1 MSKKLTVWQAACI
14 ITGYGVGSGIMTL
27 PYLVDRSG
35 LVPSLLILAVSF
47 FFSYCMHMML
57 AEITIGSGKG
67 SQIISVFRTYLFRG
81 PRGNI
86 FVGGLFI
93 LTALVLITNLAAYVA
108 GGAEIFEAA
117 GFDPLVAKILFYAIA
132 AAVVFFG
139 LKVLGVSEAVS
150 ITVIMVIIGVLA
162 CASLLNWHN
171 ALPWGIVGAPNE
183 LLAFFGMAMFSFVAF
198 FSVPQAVEGLDRDP
212 AKVRKAVLLGLGLN
226 LVFILVITFCALGS
240 SARITEL
247 GIIGWS
253 EGIGLWAQILGSA
266 FTVLAMLTTYW
277 SISLALSDIIEE
289 QTRLHHRICWLIA
302 TLPSL
307 ILVLLNLGGFLEIM
321 RTAGGLIAI
330 LMAIMVV
337 PAFRRCRKANGRI
350 LLPDPLASTPMQAI
364 VLIAFLLMAVGSAV
378 SL

>member
-1 MSKKLTVWQAACI
+1 MEKKLTVWQAACI

-27 PYLVDRSG
+27 PFLVDRAG
-35 LVPSLLILAVSF
+35 LIPGLAIVAVAF
-47 FFSYCMHMML
+47 FFSYVMHMML

-81 PRGNI
+81 PHGNA
-86 FVGGLFI
+86 FVMALFV

-108 GGAEIFEAA
+108 GGAEVLEAA
-117 GFDPLVAKILFYAIA
+117 GLPPLAAKLAFYAIA

-139 LKVLGVSEAVS
+139 LKVLGISEALS
-150 ITVIMVIIGVLA
+150 ISMIIVIVAVLA
-162 CASLLNWHN
+162 GASLLSWRNP
-171 ALPWGIVGAPNE
+171 LPVDVVGQPNE

-198 FSVPQAVEGLDRDP
+198 FSVPQAVEGLGRDP
-212 AKVRKAVLLGLGLN
+212 QKVRRAILIGLGMNFL
-226 LVFILVITFCALGS
+226 FIVVIVLCALGS

-253 EGIGLWAQILGSA
+253 EGIGLWAQVVGSL
-266 FTVLAMLTTYW
+266 FTLLAMLTTYW
-277 SISLALSDIIEE
+277 SISLALSDILQE
-289 QTRLHHRICWLIA
+289 QTRWDRRLCWLIA

-307 ILVLLNLGGFLEIM
+307 LLVLLNLGSFLEIM

-330 LMAIMVV
+330 LMAFMVV
-337 PAFRRCRKANGRI
+337 PAFRRCRKANGRV
-350 LLPDPLASTPMQAI
+350 LLPDALAGTPVQAI
-364 VLIAFLLMAVGSAV
+364 VLAAFLLMAVGSAI

>member
-1 MSKKLTVWQAACI
+1 MEKKLTVWQAACI

-27 PYLVDRSG
+27 PYLVDRAG
-35 LVPSLLILAVSF
+35 LVPGLAIILVAF

-81 PRGNI
+81 PRGNW
-86 FVGGLFI
+86 FVVALFA

-108 GGAEIFEAA
+108 GGAEVLEAA
-117 GFDPLVAKILFYAIA
+117 GLPPLAAKLVFYAIA

-139 LKVLGVSEAVS
+139 LKVLGVSEAAS
-150 ITVIMVIIGVLA
+150 ISAIMVIIGVLA
-162 CASLLNWHN
+162 VASLFNWHN
-171 ALPWGIVGAPNE
+171 ALPWGVVGAPNQ

-212 AKVRKAVLLGLGLN
+212 ARVRKAILLGLGLN
-226 LVFILVITFCALGS
+226 LAFIVVIVFCTLGS

-253 EGIGLWAQILGSA
+253 EGIGLWAQVLGSA

-289 QTRLHHRICWLIA
+289 QTKLHRRLCWLIA

-307 ILVLLNLGGFLEIM
+307 LLVLFDLGSFLEIM

-330 LMAIMVV
+330 LMAVMVV
-337 PAFRRCRKANGRI
+337 PAFRRCRKANGRL
-350 LLPDPLASTPMQAI
+350 LLPDALASTPMQVV
-364 VLIAFLLMAVGSAV
+364 VLAAFLLMAVGSAV

>member
-1 MSKKLTVWQAACI
+1 MDKKLTVWQAACI

-27 PYLVDRSG
+27 PYLVERAG
-35 LVPSLLILAVSF
+35 LIPSLFILVVSF

-67 SQIISVFRTYLFRG
+67 SQIISVFRTYLFKG

-86 FVGGLFI
+86 FVGALFV

-117 GFDPLVAKILFYAIA
+117 GFDPLVAKVLFYAIA

-150 ITVIMVIIGVLA
+150 ITVIMVIIGILA
-162 CASLLNWHN
+162 GASLLHWHN
-171 ALPWGIVGAPNE
+171 PLPWNIVGSPNE

-212 AKVRKAVLLGLGLN
+212 VRVRKAVLLGLGLN
-226 LVFILVITFCALGS
+226 LIFILVITFCALGS
-240 SARITEL
+240 SGRITEL

-277 SISLALSDIIEE
+277 SISLALSDILEE
-289 QTRLHHRICWLIA
+289 QTKLHHRLCWLIA

-307 ILVLLNLGGFLEIM
+307 ILVLLNIGGFLDIM

-350 LLPDPLASTPMQAI
+350 LLPDVLASTPMQAI

>member
-1 MSKKLTVWQAACI
+1 MEKKLTVWQAACI

-27 PYLVDRSG
+27 PYLVDRAG
-35 LVPSLLILAVSF
+35 LVPGLAIILVAF

-81 PRGNI
+81 PRGNW
-86 FVGGLFI
+86 FVVALFA

-108 GGAEIFEAA
+108 GGAEVLEAA
-117 GFDPLVAKILFYAIA
+117 GLPPLAAKLVFYAIA

-139 LKVLGVSEAVS
+139 LKVRGVSEAAS
-150 ITVIMVIIGVLA
+150 ISAILVIIGVLA
-162 CASLLNWHN
+162 VASLLNWHN
-171 ALPWGIVGAPNE
+171 ALPWGVVGAPNQ

-212 AKVRKAVLLGLGLN
+212 ARVRKAILLGLGLN
-226 LVFILVITFCALGS
+226 LAFIVVIVFCTLGS

-253 EGIGLWAQILGSA
+253 EGIGLWAQVLGSA

-289 QTRLHHRICWLIA
+289 QTKLHRRLCWLIA

-307 ILVLLNLGGFLEIM
+307 LLVLFDLGSFLEIM

-330 LMAIMVV
+330 LMAVMVV
-337 PAFRRCRKANGRI
+337 PAFRRCRKANGRL
-350 LLPDPLASTPMQAI
+350 LLPDALASTPMQVV
-364 VLIAFLLMAVGSAV
+364 VLAAFLLMAVGSAV

>member
-1 MSKKLTVWQAACI
+1 MEKKLTVWQAACI

-27 PYLVDRSG
+27 PYLVDRAG
-35 LVPSLLILAVSF
+35 LVPGLAIILVAF

-81 PRGNI
+81 PRGNW
-86 FVGGLFI
+86 FVVALFA

-108 GGAEIFEAA
+108 GGAEVLGAA
-117 GFDPLVAKILFYAIA
+117 GLPPLAAKLVFYAIA

-139 LKVLGVSEAVS
+139 LKVLGVSEAAS
-150 ITVIMVIIGVLA
+150 ISAIMVIIGVLA
-162 CASLLNWHN
+162 VASLLNWHN
-171 ALPWGIVGAPNE
+171 ALPWGVVGAPNQ

-212 AKVRKAVLLGLGLN
+212 ARVRKAILLGLGLN
-226 LVFILVITFCALGS
+226 LAFIVVIVFCTLGS

-253 EGIGLWAQILGSA
+253 EGIGLWAQVLGSA

-289 QTRLHHRICWLIA
+289 QTKLHRRLCWLIA

-307 ILVLLNLGGFLEIM
+307 LLVLFDLGSFLEIM

-330 LMAIMVV
+330 LMAVMVV
-337 PAFRRCRKANGRI
+337 PAFRRCRKANGRL
-350 LLPDPLASTPMQAI
+350 LLPDALASTPMQVVILA
-364 VLIAFLLMAVGSAV
+364 AFLLMAVGSAV

>member
-1 MSKKLTVWQAACI
+1 MEKKLTVWQAACI

-27 PYLVDRSG
+27 PYLVDRAG
-35 LVPSLLILAVSF
+35 LVPGLAIILVAF

-81 PRGNI
+81 PRGNW
-86 FVGGLFI
+86 FVVALFA

-108 GGAEIFEAA
+108 GGAEVLEAA
-117 GFDPLVAKILFYAIA
+117 GLPPLAAKLVFYAIA

-139 LKVLGVSEAVS
+139 LKVLGVSEAAS
-150 ITVIMVIIGVLA
+150 ISAIMVIIGVLA
-162 CASLLNWHN
+162 VASLLNWHN
-171 ALPWGIVGAPNE
+171 ALPWGVVGAPNQ

-212 AKVRKAVLLGLGLN
+212 ARVRKAILLGLGLN
-226 LVFILVITFCALGS
+226 LAFIVVIVFCTLGS

-253 EGIGLWAQILGSA
+253 EGIGLWAQVLGSA

-289 QTRLHHRICWLIA
+289 QTKLHRRLCWLIA

-307 ILVLLNLGGFLEIM
+307 LLVLFDLGSFLEIM

-330 LMAIMVV
+330 LMAVMVV
-337 PAFRRCRKANGRI
+337 PAFRRCRKANGRL
-350 LLPDPLASTPMQAI
+350 LLPDALASTPMQVV
-364 VLIAFLLMAVGSAV
+364 VLAAFLLMAVGSAV